1 MRISEINTQII
12 RKNGKPVFAVIP
24 YDAYIDFM
32 EKQSKPEETETNLYA
47 SKLNDLVCSMGISVR
62 EHV

>member
-32 EKQSKPEETETNLYA
+32 EKQSKPEETEINLYA